1 MRFRLAH
8 VIVPLALAALPAL
21 RSAPPWQT
29 DAPLPRAV
37 GGHAAALLGPTLW
50 IAGGSFWSEER
61 KRLDDTV
68 RRRDSTA
75 AGSWEIVAKIPGGFA
90 HGGTVQ
96 AAHSLW
102 LVGGLDD
109 RGPSS
114 AVRRIDLRTGQ
125 VETVAVLPEARVYCG
140 AAVLDGALWV
150 IGGSA
155 SETDFSRTSAT
166 VWRIDLATQ
175 AVHAQPAAGPASINP
190 LVLALNGELHVLPG
204 GTWSAEKKLLEASA
218 KVEIFSPRTG
228 RWTRRAL
235 PAVLPRGISGTA
247 LDAHRAVLAGG
258 VERRDSASTIGSG
271 VWLYDA
277 RDGTLTPQGTLPG
290 PRLAAAMVTTE
301 GGTVFLLGGE
311 DGPRRRVAT
320 VWRRAGETEGAK

>member
-1 MRFRLAH
+1 MRFPFAH

-50 IAGGSFWSEER
+50 IAGGSFWSEDKKLLE
-61 KRLDDTV
+61 DTV
-68 RRRDSTA
+68 RRRDPAA
-75 AGSWEIVAKIPGGFA
+75 AGTWEIVTKIPGGFA
-90 HGGTVQ
+90 HGGS
-96 AAHSLW
+96 AHDGNTLW
-102 LVGGLDD
+102 LVGGLDE

-114 AVRRIDLRTGQ
+114 AVRRIDLRTGRI
-125 VETVAVLPEARVYCG
+125 EMVADLPEARVYCG

-150 IGGSA
+150 IGGSP

-166 VWRIDLATQ
+166 VWKIDLATHTVQ
-175 AVHAQPAAGPASINP
+175 AQPAAGPALINP
-190 LVLALNGELHVLPG
+190 LVLTLNGELHVLPG
-204 GTWSAEKKLLEASA
+204 GTWSAEKKLLEAPTE
-218 KVEIFSPRTG
+218 VEIFSPRTG

-235 PAVLPRGISGTA
+235 PRALPRGLSGTA

-290 PRLAAAMVTTE
+290 PRLGAAMVTADR
-301 GGTVFLLGGE
+301 GTVFLLGGE

>member
-1 MRFRLAH
+1 MRFAS
-8 VIVPLALAALPAL
+8 VIVPLALAALPSL

-29 DAPLPRAV
+29 EAPLPRAV

-61 KRLDDTV
+61 KLLDDTV

-75 AGSWEIVAKIPGGFA
+75 SGSWEIVAKIPGGFA
-90 HGGTVQ
+90 HGGSVQ
-96 AAHSLW
+96 DGHSLW
-102 LVGGLDD
+102 LVGGLNE

-114 AVRRIDLRTGQ
+114 AVRRIDLRTGR
-125 VETVAVLPEARVYCG
+125 VETVAALPEPRVYCG

-150 IGGSA
+150 IGGSP

-166 VWRIDLATQ
+166 VWKIDLATHTVQ
-175 AVHAQPAAGPASINP
+175 AQPAAGPALINP
-190 LVLALNGELHVLPG
+190 LVLTLNGELHVLPG
-204 GTWSAEKKLLEASA
+204 GTWSAEKKLLEAPTE
-218 KVEIFSPRTG
+218 VEIFSPRTG

-235 PAVLPRGISGTA
+235 PRALPRGLSGTA

-258 VERRDSASTIGSG
+258 VERRESASTIGSR

-277 RDGTLTPQGTLPG
+277 RDGALTPQGTLPG
-290 PRLAAAMVTTE
+290 PRLAAAMVTADR
-301 GGTVFLLGGE
+301 GTVFLLGGE

>member
-1 MRFRLAH
+1 MRFAS

-75 AGSWEIVAKIPGGFA
+75 SSSWEIVAKIPGGFA
-90 HGGTVQ
+90 HGGSVQ
-96 AAHSLW
+96 DGHSLW
-102 LVGGLDD
+102 LVGGLNE

-114 AVRRIDLRTGQ
+114 AVRRIDLRTGR
-125 VETVAVLPEARVYCG
+125 VETVAALPEPRVYCG
-140 AAVLDGALWV
+140 AAVLDGTLWV
-150 IGGSA
+150 IGGSP
-155 SETDFSRTSAT
+155 SETDFSHTSAT
-166 VWRIDLATQ
+166 VWKIDLATHTVQ
-175 AVHAQPAAGPASINP
+175 AQSTAGPASINP
-190 LVLALNGELHVLPG
+190 LVLTLNGELHVLPG
-204 GTWSAEKKLLEASA
+204 GTWSAEKELLEAPA
-218 KVEIFSPRTG
+218 EVEIFSPRTG
-228 RWTRRAL
+228 RWARRVL
-235 PAVLPRGISGTA
+235 PSALPRGLSGTA

-258 VERRDSASTIGSG
+258 VERRESASTIGSR

-277 RDGTLTPQGTLPG
+277 RDGALTPQGTLPG
-290 PRLAAAMVTTE
+290 PRLAAAMVTADR
-301 GGTVFLLGGE
+301 GTVFLLGGE

>member
-1 MRFRLAH
+1 VRFASI
-8 VIVPLALAALPAL
+8 IVPLALAALPAL
-21 RSAPPWQT
+21 RGAPPWQT
-29 DAPLPRAV
+29 DSPLPRAV

-75 AGSWEIVAKIPGGFA
+75 SGTWEIVAKIPGGFA
-90 HGGTVQ
+90 HGGTVPD
-96 AAHSLW
+96 AHSLW
-102 LVGGLDD
+102 LVGGLDE

-114 AVRRIDLRTGQ
+114 AVRRIDLRTGR
-125 VETVAVLPEARVYCG
+125 VEIVATLPEARVYCG

-166 VWRIDLATQ
+166 VWKIDLATHT
-175 AVHAQPAAGPASINP
+175 VHPLPTAGPASINP

-204 GTWSAEKKLLEASA
+204 STWSEETKRLEAPTA
-218 KVEIFSPRTG
+218 VEIFSPGTG

-235 PAVLPRGISGTA
+235 PAVLPRGLSGTA

-258 VERRDSASTIGSG
+258 VERRDSASVIGSG

-277 RDGTLTPQGTLPG
+277 RDGALTPQGTLPG
-290 PRLAAAMVTTE
+290 PRLAAAMVTADR
-301 GGTVFLLGGE
+301 GAVLLLGGE